1 MGRSSISEPL
11 SYTRLNLIRQVL
23 VGTRKST
30 KENAIYS
37 AEEDRRGELYIPNK
51 DGSKG
56 KTISTGAPQTEAPAP
71 LFGERQ
77 HIIFYLGSS
86 SHTGASK
93 QAVPIKF

>member
-1 MGRSSISEPL
+1 MGPSSISQPL

-37 AEEDRRGELYIPNK
+37 AEEDRRGELDIPNK

-56 KTISTGAPQTEAPAP
+56 KIDVHWFNLCPA
-71 LFGERQ
+71 ERFQ
-77 HIIFYLGSS
+77 SS
-86 SHTGASK
+86 IT
-93 QAVPIKF
+93 PCIMP